1 MDSIVSDFY
10 QYVSGMMSEGSSRKK
25 RRSKIGEY
33 GNWKQREKDESL
45 IDVLNKNTAYNIEW
59 KMCKETLK
67 GHVIISDLL

>member
-10 QYVSGMMSEGSSRKK
+10 QYVSGMMSEGSCEERDLCQEYKFSRKK

-45 IDVLNKNTAYNIEW
+45 IDVLNKNTAYNIE
-59 KMCKETLK
+59 
-67 GHVIISDLL
+67 

>member
-10 QYVSGMMSEGSSRKK
+10 QYVSGMMSEGSCEERDLCQALKSSRKK

-45 IDVLNKNTAYNIEW
+45 IDVLNKNTAYNIE
-59 KMCKETLK
+59 
-67 GHVIISDLL
+67 